1 MEVTNYISLFSE
13 IKVRIREAQV
23 KATLAANAQMIA
35 MYWDIGKMIS
45 ERQNTEGWSSG
56 IIPKLSIDLKNE
68 LPELKGFSERNLGRM
83 LQFANEY
90 SILPQPVAKLQQLE
104 KEKDTILQQPVAKLE
119 SSKNQKN
126 IIVQQ
131 PVAQLQNKEISI
143 LPQRVAKLENQQ
155 LLLSIPWGHN
165 LLLIE
170 KIKDIETRFWYMQ
183 QTVENGWSRE
193 VLGAMIKSNSFERK
207 GSTVNNFDSRLSNL
221 QSELVKQTLKDP
233 YIFDFLTLA
242 EPFAERELETELI
255 KHIEKFLLELGTG
268 FAFVGRQYHVA
279 VGDQDFNIDLLFY
292 HLKMRCFVVIDLKK
306 GDFKPEH
313 AGKMNF
319 YCSVIDDIL
328 KHENDEPTI
337 GLILC
342 ENKNKVIAE
351 YTLRSNKTPIGVSE
365 YEFTRALPENLKS
378 SLPSIEDIE
387 NELSNTI

>member
-23 KATLAANAQMIA
+23 KATLAVNAQMIT

-45 ERQNTEGWSSG
+45 ERQNKEGWG
-56 IIPKLSIDLKNE
+56 ANVIRRLSIDIRNE
-68 LPELKGFSERNLGRM
+68 LPELKGFSQRNMEYM
-83 LQFANEY
+83 LQFAKEY
-90 SILPQPVAKLQQLE
+90 SIP
-104 KEKDTILQQPVAKLE
+104 QQPVAELE
-119 SSKNQKN
+119 ILKNQVN
-126 IIVQQ
+126 TITQQ
-131 PVAQLQNKEISI
+131 PVAQLKSQEISI
-143 LPQRVAKLENQQ
+143 LPQPVAKLENQQ

-183 QTVENGWSRE
+183 QTIENGWSRE

-268 FAFVGRQYHVA
+268 FAFVGRQYHVE
-279 VGDQDFNIDLLFY
+279 VGDKDFNIDLLFY

-342 ENKNKVIAE
+342 ENKNKIIAE

-378 SLPSIEDIE
+378 SLPSIEEIE

>member
-1 MEVTNYISLFSE
+1 MEVTTYISLFSE

-35 MYWDIGKMIS
+35 MYWDIGKMIN
-45 ERQNTEGWSSG
+45 ERQNLEGWG
-56 IIPKLSIDLKNE
+56 TNVIRRLSIDLKNE
-68 LPELKGFSERNLGRM
+68 LPELKGFSSRNLEYM
-83 LQFANEY
+83 LRFANEY
-90 SILPQPVAKLQQLE
+90 SIP
-104 KEKDTILQQPVAKLE
+104 QQPVAELKVVDNH
-119 SSKNQKN
+119 KNT
-126 IIVQQ
+126 IMQQ
-131 PVAQLQNKEISI
+131 PVAQLESQEISI
-143 LPQRVAKLENQQ
+143 LPQAVAKLKNEQ

-170 KIKDIETRFWYMQ
+170 KIKDIEIRFWYMQ
-183 QTVENGWSRE
+183 QTVENGWSRD
-193 VLGAMIKSNSFERK
+193 VLGAMIKTNAFERK
-207 GSTVNNFDSRLSNL
+207 GSTVNNFDNRLTNL
-221 QSELVKQTLKDP
+221 QSDLVKQTLKDP

-268 FAFVGRQYHVA
+268 FAFVGRQYHVE
-279 VGDQDFNIDLLFY
+279 VGDKDFNIDLLFY
-292 HLKMRCFVVIDLKK
+292 HLKMRCFIVIDLKK

-328 KHENDEPTI
+328 KHKNDEPTI

-351 YTLRSNKTPIGVSE
+351 YALRDNNKPIGVSE
-365 YEFTRALPENLKS
+365 YEFTRALPDNLKS

-387 NELSNTI
+387 NELSNEN